1 MNAAPAENSAESVP
15 APRAV
20 PAERVRR
27 FYWKTEHLALVGIF
41 SALIRL
47 SSLAIGLLG
56 GGMNPFT
63 LFIRN
68 GLSTALLVVLVC
80 RVRKFG
86 VLTLYC
92 FVNIIISLFM
102 AGSVLIFLA
111 PVNLTAALISDS
123 VIALAGGYKNTA
135 SVLVGVALYDLLG
148 RAISLGFSA
157 LVMREDLQLFAA
169 GALMIVLGYLGSVF
183 VGLPAGYKFVKELRH
198 AGLIRES

>member
-1 MNAAPAENSAESVP
+1 MS
-15 APRAV
+15 AV
-20 PAERVRR
+20 PAERAENSVPAPAVAPASRVRN

-68 GLSTALLVVLVC
+68 GLSTALLIVLVC

-92 FVNIIISLFM
+92 FVNGIVSLFM
-102 AGSVLIFLA
+102 AGSILVLLV
-111 PVNLTAALISDS
+111 PLNLTAALISDV
-123 VIALAGGYKNTA
+123 VIALAGGYRNTL
-135 SVLVGVALYDLLG
+135 SVLAGVAIYDLLS

-157 LVMREDLQLFAA
+157 LVMRENLQLFAA
-169 GALMIVLGYLGSVF
+169 GALMIALGYLGSVF